1 MEILE
6 KCNLCP
12 HECKINRN
20 EGQIGR
26 CKANNNVKIALY
38 SIHNFEEPSIS
49 GKKGSG
55 TVFFSNCN
63 LNCIYCQNYEIS
75 QLGKGKEI
83 SVNRL
88 AEIFLEQ
95 QRRNV
100 ENNKILTSI
109 QWGYNNCTSRL
120 NSLEGRVDKVY
131 NSKNKS
137 DMNDKRKHMEQKKN
151 KPKINE
157 YR

>member
-1 MEILE
+1 MITCLWILA
-6 KCNLCP
+6 
-12 HECKINRN
+12 I
-20 EGQIGR
+20 
-26 CKANNNVKIALY
+26 
-38 SIHNFEEPSIS
+38 
-49 GKKGSG
+49 
-55 TVFFSNCN
+55 T
-63 LNCIYCQNYEIS
+63 NCIGLII
-75 QLGKGKEI
+75 GI
-83 SVNRL
+83 VNTVSTFYFTL
-88 AEIFLEQ
+88 KNE
-95 QRRNV
+95 RRNV